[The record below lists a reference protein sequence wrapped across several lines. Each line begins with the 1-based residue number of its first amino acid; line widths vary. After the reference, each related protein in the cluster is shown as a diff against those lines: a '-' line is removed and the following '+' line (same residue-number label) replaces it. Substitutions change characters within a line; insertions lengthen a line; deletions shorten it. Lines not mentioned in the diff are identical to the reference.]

1 MEVTGEISTGAVE
14 VEISID
20 VDDLAS
26 DISDNIDWSDKIS
39 ENIDVGS
46 EVESLL
52 DQYDENTS
60 PCRVGR
66 SFEKAVW
73 WAMSRQADND
83 SNYVAVDSDGIA
95 PEHLAET
102 GRLRT
107 WVREELKSL
116 VSNL

>member
-1 MEVTGEISTGAVE
+1 MEVTGEITATE
-14 VEISID
+14 VNIEID

-60 PCRVGR
+60 PCRVGK

-73 WAMSRQADND
+73 WAMSRRADND
-83 SNYVAVDSDGIA
+83 SNYVAVDSNGSVT
-95 PEHLAET
+95 PE
-102 GRLRT
+102 GLRILI
-107 WVREELKSL
+107 REELKSL